1 MNITSSTL
9 KEGNVLVDDAADK
22 VIAALGGN
30 DVLRAI
36 SVLDQPGH
44 RLDALVQIVVLE
56 SGARARRQPP
66 WRRPM
71 LCRQLRVLDASGMK
85 GEGLANA
92 LPRR

>member
-36 SVLDQPGH
+36 SVLDH
-44 RLDALVQIVVLE
+44 LDTAWTLLSRL
-56 SGARARRQPP
+56 S
-66 WRRPM
+66 
-71 LCRQLRVLDASGMK
+71 S
-85 GEGLANA
+85 
-92 LPRR
+92 